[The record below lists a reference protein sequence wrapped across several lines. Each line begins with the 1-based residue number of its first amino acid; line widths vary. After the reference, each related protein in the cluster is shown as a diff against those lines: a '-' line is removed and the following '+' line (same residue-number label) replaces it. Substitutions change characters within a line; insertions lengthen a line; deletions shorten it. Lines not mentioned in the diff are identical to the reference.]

1 MTMYE
6 TSDLH
11 KRVER
16 YEAALDELRAAHQD
30 VKNILHDQVLYERW
44 QQVGVELGFALAEQP
59 TAGQHGQPVGQSPVS
74 QPPVGQQHDLTALNH
89 QIPQMSDSW
98 SS

>member
-11 KRVER
+11 KRVAR

-30 VKNILHDQVLYERW
+30 VRTVLLDQVLYERW
-44 QQVGVELGFALAEQP
+44 QQIGAELGFAAAA
-59 TAGQHGQPVGQSPVS
+59 AGSGRAGA
-74 QPPVGQQHDLTALNH
+74 QQQDLGAMNQ
-89 QIPQMSDSW
+89 QIPQMSEAW
-98 SS
+98 AG

>member
-11 KRVER
+11 KRVAR

-30 VKNILHDQVLYERW
+30 IRNILVDQVLYERW
-44 QQVGVELGFALAEQP
+44 QQIGAELGFAIAPQ
-59 TAGQHGQPVGQSPVS
+59 AS
-74 QPPVGQQHDLTALNH
+74 GQQANAASAGGGQQQDLTAMNQ
-89 QIPQMSDSW
+89 QIPQLSDAW
-98 SS
+98 TG

>member
-6 TSDLH
+6 TTDLL

-30 VKNILHDQVLYERW
+30 IRNILHDQVLYERW
-44 QQVGVELGFALAEQP
+44 QQLGAELGFAAP
-59 TAGQHGQPVGQSPVS
+59 AAQHQQAAALQPVAGA
-74 QPPVGQQHDLTALNH
+74 QHDPNGH
-89 QIPQMSDSW
+89 QIPQMSESW

>member
-1 MTMYE
+1 MFE

-30 VKNILHDQVLYERW
+30 IKNILLDQVLYERW
-44 QQVGVELGFALAEQP
+44 QQLGAELGFAPAQGQAQAAPLAHP
-59 TAGQHGQPVGQSPVS
+59 GAP
-74 QPPVGQQHDLTALNH
+74 HDLSGLGH
-89 QIPQMSDSW
+89 PLPQMTESW
-98 SS
+98 AS